1 MAASIQVRLRCV
13 DKIGLLRRGLGPVS
27 RSYSYSNLLRRRINA
42 IVQQCVAIDDSP
54 SQTGLSRS
62 ERLGDVNVYD
72 GEDGNEAL
80 MEDDGYVHMFT
91 SLMLWDK
98 LCISDNDS
106 AVIATA
112 SGYDEDPEDG
122 PGDCTQ
128 SSSDP
133 ECAFDEDQDEEVL
146 EIRTPSLRRSSKLI
160 E

>member
-1 MAASIQVRLRCV
+1 MAASIQVRLHCV

-80 MEDDGYVHMFT
+80 MEDDGYVHMFA
-91 SLMLWDK
+91 SLMLQDK
-98 LCISDNDS
+98 LCVSDNVS
-106 AVIATA
+106 VVIVIA
-112 SGYDEDPEDG
+112 SRYGEDSESG
-122 PGDCTQ
+122 PGDCTR
-128 SSSDP
+128 SSSDLGGM
-133 ECAFDEDQDEEVL
+133 FD
-146 EIRTPSLRRSSKLI
+146 
-160 E
+160 